1 MDTQRES
8 SPKVKKTIAVFHMD
22 KRADSDEDEEIAA
35 FQK

>member
-8 SPKVKKTIAVFHMD
+8 SPKVKKIIAVFHTD